1 VKAAARDIKAY
12 LISVKSSALVGYSA
26 VDGHPDFR
34 NTLAEYMTCG
44 DASISVDIYGGWRIS
59 AGRETWLM

>member
-12 LISVKSSALVGYSA
+12 LKSINSSALVGYSA
-26 VDGHPDFR
+26 VDGDADFR

-44 DASISVDIYGGWRIS
+44 DDSITVDIYGVS
-59 AGRETWLM
+59 